1 VLDGWGLA
9 DPGPGNAVSLA
20 RTPVFDELWASHP
33 HTTLTASGRAVGL
46 PEGQMGN
53 SEVGH
58 LNLGAGAV
66 IRQDLTRINDAVLD
80 GVLSE
85 NPAIVHALTCSERV
99 HLIGLVSDGGV
110 HSSLGHLEA
119 LLELAGRLSVRDLVI
134 HCFTDGRDT
143 PPESGVE
150 HIALLER
157 WCGELWQPG
166 RSRETLA
173 FGERPRFGQRSRVR
187 IGSVVGRWYAMDRD
201 RRWERI
207 QAAYD
212 LLVHG
217 RALHHEDTALQAVRH
232 AYERGETD
240 EFIAPTT
247 VGEEALIRPWDSVL
261 CFNFRPDRM
270 REIVRALAEPGF
282 GDPPA
287 DGDPSAGGGSAPR
300 GSAGRSGGSAGRGG
314 SAAEGGSAPGASM
327 AGELLPGWEGR
338 RGIEPVDQL
347 TTLTEYE
354 EEWDY
359 PIAFPPQ
366 RPTVTLAG
374 VLATARASQLHV
386 AETEKYAHVT
396 YFFNG
401 GDEAPYDGERRE
413 LAPSV
418 RDVPT
423 YDLSPEMSARA
434 VTDRF
439 LAAWREHPEGGFRFS
454 VINFANPDMV
464 GHTGVIPAA
473 VHAIETVDTCLREVV
488 DAVLAAGGACLITAD
503 HGNAE
508 HMLEPDG
515 SPNTAHTSNPVP
527 LILTLDGVRL
537 LQGEGILADVA
548 PTVLALLGIPQPEE
562 MSGRS
567 LIL

>member
-1 VLDGWGLA
+1 VTVPVPRVCLIVLDGWGIA
-9 DPGPGNAVSLA
+9 EPGPGNAVSLA
-20 RTPVFDELWASHP
+20 STPVYDELWATYP

-46 PEGQMGN
+46 PDGQMGN

-66 IRQDLTRINDAVLD
+66 VRQDLTRINDAVAD

-85 NPAIVHALTCSERV
+85 NPAVVHALTCSERV

-110 HSSLGHLEA
+110 HSSLGHLQA

-150 HIALLER
+150 HVALLER
-157 WCGELWQPG
+157 WCLELWPPG
-166 RSRETLA
+166 ARGRA
-173 FGERPRFGQRSRVR
+173 R
-187 IGSVVGRWYAMDRD
+187 IGSVVGRWWAMDRD
-201 RRWERI
+201 RRWERV

-217 RALHHEDTALQAVRH
+217 RATHHEETGVQAVQH

-247 VGEEALIRPWDSVL
+247 VGDEALIRPWDSVL
-261 CFNFRPDRM
+261 CFNFRPDRV
-270 REIVRALAEPGF
+270 REITRALAEPGF
-282 GDPPA
+282 GQ
-287 DGDPSAGGGSAPR
+287 PSA
-300 GSAGRSGGSAGRGG
+300 
-314 SAAEGGSAPGASM
+314 
-327 AGELLPGWEGR
+327 AGELEQLPGWEGR
-338 RGIEPVDQL
+338 RGIETVDQY

-354 EEWDY
+354 EDWHY
-359 PIAFPPQ
+359 PVAFPPQ
-366 RPTVTLAG
+366 RPVATLAG

-418 RDVPT
+418 REVAT
-423 YDLSPEMSARA
+423 YDLAPEMSARA

-439 LAAWREHPEGGFRFS
+439 LDAWSAGPRGGAGEATAGFQFA

-473 VHAIETVDTCLREVV
+473 VRAVETVDTCLREVV
-488 DAVLAAGGACLITAD
+488 DAVLCGGGVCLITAD

-508 HMLEPDG
+508 NMLEPDG

-527 LILTLDGVRL
+527 LILTLPGVRL
-537 LQGEGILADVA
+537 LERDGILADVA

-567 LIL
+567 LILGPSER